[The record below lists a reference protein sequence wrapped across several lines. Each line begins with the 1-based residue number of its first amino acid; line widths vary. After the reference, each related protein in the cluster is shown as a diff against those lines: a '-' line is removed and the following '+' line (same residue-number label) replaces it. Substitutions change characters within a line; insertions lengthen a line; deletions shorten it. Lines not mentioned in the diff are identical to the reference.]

1 MMSELKQTNGREVS
15 FKEIFYEANMDS
27 VPVETNKPSDEYVKN
42 QLKIQ
47 EITQDHNHFFSNQSF
62 LVENIS
68 KLAFLL
74 SLGLMAGGALCI
86 LLGKDLTA
94 LFMLYTSFPFFA
106 VSSIAILVS
115 SGVKEYKGD
124 KKAKEVRA
132 AMKHYRAKLI
142 RSYFSGEIT
151 GNINN
156 DTDNWH
162 EVSVLENGEIN
173 SYMVKIIECADGL
186 EFVQSKKIAS
196 IF

>member
-15 FKEIFYEANMDS
+15 FKEVFYEADMDS

-74 SLGLMAGGALCI
+74 SLGLMAVGALSL
-86 LLGKDLTA
+86 LLGIDTFAPFMVYISSL
-94 LFMLYTSFPFFA
+94 LFV
-106 VSSIAILVS
+106 VSSAAIIGS
-115 SGVKEYKGD
+115 SVIRDFKTD
-124 KKAKEVRA
+124 KKAKEVEA
-132 AMKHYRAKLI
+132 AQKLYRAKLI
-142 RSYFSGEIT
+142 RSYFNGKII
-151 GNINN
+151 GNIND

-162 EVSVLENGEIN
+162 EVSVLENDEIN
-173 SYMVKIIECADGL
+173 SYMVKIIKCADGS
-186 EFVQSKKIAS
+186 EFVQSKAIAK
-196 IF
+196 

>member
-15 FKEIFYEANMDS
+15 FKEVFYEEDMDS

-74 SLGLMAGGALCI
+74 SLGLMAVGALCI

-115 SGVKEYKGD
+115 SGIKEYKSD
-124 KKAKEVRA
+124 KKAKEVQTAR
-132 AMKHYRAKLI
+132 KLYRAKLI
-142 RSYFSGEIT
+142 RSYFNGKII
-151 GNINN
+151 GNIND
-156 DTDNWH
+156 DTNNWH

-173 SYMVKIIECADGL
+173 SYMVKIIKPADGL
-186 EFVQSKKIAS
+186 EFVQSKKIAK
-196 IF
+196 

>member
-1 MMSELKQTNGREVS
+1 MSELKQTNGREVS
-15 FKEIFYEANMDS
+15 FKEVFYEEDMDS

-74 SLGLMAGGALCI
+74 SLGLMAVGALCI

-115 SGVKEYKGD
+115 SGIKEYKSD
-124 KKAKEVRA
+124 KKAKEVQTAR
-132 AMKHYRAKLI
+132 KLYRAKLI
-142 RSYFSGEIT
+142 RSYFNGKII
-151 GNINN
+151 GNIND
-156 DTDNWH
+156 DTNNWH

-173 SYMVKIIECADGL
+173 SYMVKIIKPADGL
-186 EFVQSKKIAS
+186 EFVQSKKIAK
-196 IF
+196 